1 MKHDKVEDFREM
13 LFCNDV
19 YTPSEA
25 KMIAESCIDY
35 LQENGYEVTVR
46 ASAGDTAIE
55 AVKTEVL

>member
-1 MKHDKVEDFREM
+1 MKYDKVGDFREM

-25 KMIAESCIDY
+25 KWIAEACIDY